1 MVSKSRLNNITEIQ
15 DERSKKFI
23 PQMMWQL
30 IYRLLPCF
38 VASYADLCTDDMV
51 SAEAKDFYGQFIGKL
66 IDNYSEEQSTN
77 CGYVGDVSI
86 CFLKWKFDSVASEL
100 KERLYG
106 ATEPPTV
113 ARQLQEKCFDV
124 LTDYLGRVGEITC
137 GTLYQNWR
145 ILLYDFSDRMQRSLM
160 QVTKL
165 PVGLSHPSVGIQKSA
180 ALSTFCRMLAC
191 AIFKNH
197 GFKDT
202 LEFSDSCVLISSIFV
217 VYAKSEKLKI
227 LKLPSDRISKSKT
240 YWSAVQSTV
249 EKESKKLSEQQ
260 RLGLAIYLCLSSN
273 AYITFVSRTPYALPE
288 KALLDSLEMMYYQ
301 VLGRYFATVA
311 EKIPVLLSQKLS
323 QVSLKF
329 AKETAPICYTPV
341 LDRVVDGKVK
351 MDAPG
356 QNTFCPIPHCRWC
369 GLVKNPSEMLV
380 CQFCTDKPKYS
391 DTHLFCSLQ
400 CEDLAMRNQHGERH
414 AEFIEYRLGLT
425 NVNPKFNVT
434 FTSPN
439 CILFK

>member
-180 ALSTFCRMLAC
+180 ALHFLQNAC
-191 AIFKNH
+191 
-197 GFKDT
+197 
-202 LEFSDSCVLISSIFV
+202 
-217 VYAKSEKLKI
+217 
-227 LKLPSDRISKSKT
+227 
-240 YWSAVQSTV
+240 
-249 EKESKKLSEQQ
+249 
-260 RLGLAIYLCLSSN
+260 LC
-273 AYITFVSRTPYALPE
+273 
-288 KALLDSLEMMYYQ
+288 
-301 VLGRYFATVA
+301 YF
-311 EKIPVLLSQKLS
+311 
-323 QVSLKF
+323 
-329 AKETAPICYTPV
+329 
-341 LDRVVDGKVK
+341 
-351 MDAPG
+351 
-356 QNTFCPIPHCRWC
+356 
-369 GLVKNPSEMLV
+369 
-380 CQFCTDKPKYS
+380 
-391 DTHLFCSLQ
+391 
-400 CEDLAMRNQHGERH
+400 
-414 AEFIEYRLGLT
+414 
-425 NVNPKFNVT
+425 
-434 FTSPN
+434 
-439 CILFK
+439 